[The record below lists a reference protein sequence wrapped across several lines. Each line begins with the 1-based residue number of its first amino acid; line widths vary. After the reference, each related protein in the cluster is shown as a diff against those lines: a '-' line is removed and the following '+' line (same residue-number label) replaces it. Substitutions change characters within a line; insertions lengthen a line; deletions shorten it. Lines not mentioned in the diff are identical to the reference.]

1 MNFKIFLLSFILIY
15 LLLSLPAFFGI
26 GYVIDWVPE
35 ATLGQKFNGYVIEG
49 LGNQFLL
56 KSLCAVIASL
66 VLSRLLFKRTAGK
79 RM

>member
-49 LGNQFLL
+49 LGNHFLL
-56 KSLCAVIASL
+56 KSLCAVIASM
-66 VLSRLLFKRTAGK
+66 VLSLLMSNRTA
-79 RM
+79 

>member
-15 LLLSLPAFFGI
+15 LLLNLPAFFGI

-35 ATLGQKFNGYVIEG
+35 ATLGQKFNGYVIAG

-56 KSLCAVIASL
+56 KSLCAVIASI
-66 VLSRLLFKRTAGK
+66 VLSLLLSNRKVGK

>member
-1 MNFKIFLLSFILIY
+1 MKMKSFLLGFILIY
-15 LLLSLPAFFGI
+15 LLLSLPAVFGI

-49 LGNQFLL
+49 LKNQFLL
-56 KSLCAVIASL
+56 KSLCAVIAGL
-66 VLSRLLFKRTAGK
+66 VLSRLLSNRKAGT

>member
-26 GYVIDWVPE
+26 NYVIDWVPE

-56 KSLCAVIASL
+56 KSLCAGIASI
-66 VLSRLLFKRTAGK
+66 VLSLLLSNRKAGT

>member
-1 MNFKIFLLSFILIY
+1 MNIKIILPSFILIY
-15 LLLSLPAFFGI
+15 LLLSLPAVFGI

-49 LGNQFLL
+49 LKNQFLL
-56 KSLCAVIASL
+56 KSLCAVIASIALSL
-66 VLSRLLFKRTAGK
+66 VIPNRTAGK

>member
-1 MNFKIFLLSFILIY
+1 MNMKSFLLSFILIY
-15 LLLSLPAFFGI
+15 LLLSFPAFFGI
-26 GYVIDWVPE
+26 NYVIDWVPE

-56 KSLCAVIASL
+56 KSLCAAIASI
-66 VLSRLLFKRTAGK
+66 VLSLLLSNRKAGT

>member
-1 MNFKIFLLSFILIY
+1 MNMKSFLVGFILIY

-35 ATLGQKFNGYVIEG
+35 ATLGQKFNGYVMEG
-49 LGNQFLL
+49 LKNQFLL
-56 KSLCAVIASL
+56 KSLCAVIASI
-66 VLSRLLFKRTAGK
+66 VLSLLLSNHKVGT

>member
-15 LLLSLPAFFGI
+15 LLLSLPSFFGI

-56 KSLCAVIASL
+56 KSLCAVIASM
-66 VLSRLLFKRTAGK
+66 VLSLLMSNRTA
-79 RM
+79 